1 MDAPVAG
8 TRATPATRATAHAT
22 ALCRCAGVLECHHPA
37 RAWRWHISTPALAS
51 WPDPQP
57 CTCPGEVIE
66 VNESLNDDPSLVN
79 SSAEGDGWM
88 TKVP

>member
-1 MDAPVAG
+1 MLPSPAHEPHQPHEPQH
-8 TRATPATRATAHAT
+8 TPPP
-22 ALCRCAGVLECHHPA
+22 CAGVLVCWSAGVPPPCA
-37 RAWRWHISTPALAS
+37 SVLAS

>member
-1 MDAPVAG
+1 M
-8 TRATPATRATAHAT
+8 
-22 ALCRCAGVLECHHPA
+22 
-37 RAWRWHISTPALAS
+37 